1 MIYSK
6 ETITEKGSMAD
17 ILDFKNN
24 HLKDV
29 ERVKRYGKTQSN
41 NCS

>member
-6 ETITEKGSMAD
+6 ETITEKGLMAD

-29 ERVKRYGKTQSN
+29 ERVKRYRNTENN
-41 NCS
+41 NC